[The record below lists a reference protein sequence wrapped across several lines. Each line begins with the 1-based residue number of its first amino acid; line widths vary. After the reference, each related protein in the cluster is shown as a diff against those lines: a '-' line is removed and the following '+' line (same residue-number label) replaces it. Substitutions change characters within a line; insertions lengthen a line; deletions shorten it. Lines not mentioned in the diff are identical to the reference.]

1 MKDAVKEVAKQA
13 ATRVGNSI
21 KNKAAEVGRGVLGF
35 LGLGGTDS
43 PGKEERWGSKVKR
56 TKK

>member
-1 MKDAVKEVAKQA
+1 M
-13 ATRVGNSI
+13 RVGNSI

-35 LGLGGTDS
+35 MGLGGTES
-43 PGKEERWGSKVKR
+43 PGKEEIWGSKVKH